1 MPEPHLHLLEV
12 RLDVPAAEGPVELVM
27 PSWTPGSYLLREFPR
42 NVQDFQA
49 AAGERALGWT
59 KRDKG
64 TWVVDAE
71 PGDPVTVR
79 YRVYAN
85 EPTVRTSHLD
95 SNHAYV
101 NGASVLLFARGREAG
116 RHELQVEAPHG
127 WKIATTLEAL
137 GDCRFA
143 AASYDELVDRPLEI
157 GTHEELEW
165 EQEGKR
171 HRYAVWGRGNHEPER
186 LVADT
191 KRIVAAESALFGG
204 LPYQQYLFILHLL
217 PEGRGGLEHRDCC
230 SLQADR
236 WAFEGEHYED
246 FLGLVAHELFH
257 AWNAKR
263 IHPAPLGPFDYT
275 AENYTRSLWV
285 VEGLTTYYTDL
296 MLRRAGLVTRE
307 RYLERL
313 ALSIARLQ
321 ALPGRSH
328 QSLDEASFDTWIRFY
343 RPDENTPNSQISYYQ
358 KGALVGL
365 LLDLEIRRASSNE
378 RSLDDVMRT
387 LWERYG
393 RRDAGFPES
402 GAGGVEAIAEEVA
415 GTPLHEF
422 FERAVRGTE
431 ELEYERYLAV
441 AGLTLVRE
449 TEEKADAAT
458 TLQARLGIRT
468 RERAGRPEISV
479 ALAGGSAAR
488 AGLSAGDDVVAVDG
502 LRCASATQLAD
513 RIRNLDEGREL
524 EITVFRRDELLAFRV
539 PLGPAPEKLRIVEI
553 EGASP
558 QQEAVRRSWLAAGA
572 DDLDRG
578 RSEGYVQ
585 ALSGA
590 AGNGT

>member
-12 RLDVPAAEGPVELVM
+12 RLDVPAADGPVELVM

-42 NVQDFQA
+42 NVQDFRA
-49 AAGERALGWT
+49 ASGDRPLGWT

-64 TWVVDAE
+64 TWVVEAE
-71 PGDPVTVR
+71 PGEPVTVR

-95 SNHAYV
+95 STHAYV
-101 NGASVLLFARGREAG
+101 NGASVFVFVRGREAE
-116 RHELQVEAPHG
+116 RHELRVEAPDG
-127 WKIATTLEAL
+127 WRIATTLEPL
-137 GDCRFA
+137 GDGRFA
-143 AASYDELVDRPLEI
+143 AASYDELVDRPLEV
-157 GTHEELEW
+157 GTHRELEW

-171 HRYAVWGRGNHEPER
+171 HRYAVWGQGNYEPER

-204 LPYQQYLFILHLL
+204 LPYEQYLFILHLL
-217 PEGRGGLEHRDCC
+217 PEGRGGLEHRDSC

-257 AWNAKR
+257 VWNAKR
-263 IHPAPLGPFDYT
+263 IRPAPLGPFDYT

-296 MLRRAGLVTRE
+296 ILRRAGLVTQE

-321 ALPGRSH
+321 ALPGRKH
-328 QSLDEASFDTWIRFY
+328 QSLDESSFDTWIRFY

-358 KGALVGL
+358 KGALVGM
-365 LLDLEIRRASSNE
+365 LLDLEIRRATGNA
-378 RSLDDVMRT
+378 RSLDDVMRA

-393 RRDAGFPES
+393 QRDAGFPES
-402 GAGGVEAIAEEVA
+402 GPGGVEAIAEEVA
-415 GTPLHEF
+415 GTSLRGF
-422 FERAVRGTE
+422 FDRAVRSTD
-431 ELEYERYLAV
+431 ELEYDRSLAV
-441 AGLTLVRE
+441 AGLRLERE
-449 TEEKADAAT
+449 TEEKADATT

-468 RERAGRPEISV
+468 RERAGRLEISV
-479 ALAGGSAAR
+479 ALADGPAAR
-488 AGLSAGDDVVAVDG
+488 AGPGAGDEVVAVDG
-502 LRCASATQLAD
+502 FRCASATQLAS
-513 RIRNLDEGREL
+513 RIRNLDEGHEL
-524 EITVFRRDELLAFRV
+524 GVTVFRRDELQTFQV

-558 QQEAVRRSWLAAGA
+558 EQEAVRRSWLGAGA
-572 DDLDRG
+572 GDLDRG
-578 RSEGYVQ
+578 PGEG
-585 ALSGA
+585 
-590 AGNGT
+590 